1 MSRLQFDVELA
12 ADEDPKNNIIII
24 KSITK
29 ENGITYLIPPCFQAA
44 KHHLQLLKLPEFL
57 KIKKSLQRRGQNRK
71 VWMSVPSDVLALYE
85 DDVGNMTFNDY
96 LLQEITQVTSQSI
109 TDGKLLEILEKI
121 RLPTYITSKLDR
133 QEVADPILLFSALR
147 YKKLDIPPLIE
158 VEVILNDKLKCTGIY
173 DPGSN
178 ITLIN
183 SKLIKVTNS
192 KENYFENKFNTI
204 GGGGKTT
211 GLIRLNG
218 KILTIEK
225 EINAFI
231 CNDKNFT
238 HDLILGLDTIKRFGL
253 THDGNLNI
261 QLQENANPGENK
273 YISPN
278 EKKNLIIKKL
288 RQERLSQKYSI
299 MK

>member
-1 MSRLQFDVELA
+1 MFSSSKTPPSIVKVTRIFEN
-12 ADEDPKNNIIII
+12 KKII
-24 KSITK
+24 T
-29 ENGITYLIPPCFQAA
+29 E
-44 KHHLQLLKLPEFL
+44 
-57 KIKKSLQRRGQNRK
+57 KKS
-71 VWMSVPSDVLALYE
+71 
-85 DDVGNMTFNDY
+85 
-96 LLQEITQVTSQSI
+96 
-109 TDGKLLEILEKI
+109 KLKG
-121 RLPTYITSKLDR
+121 LPTYITSKLDR
-133 QEVADPILLFSALR
+133 QEVTDPILLFSALRMYENHNKNVHKHFAGKKSSSKSEVEFKKKTPCQICYKMGKKNRFHSEDLCWFRQDENR

-278 EKKNLIIKKL
+278 EKKNLIIKK
-288 RQERLSQKYSI
+288 
-299 MK
+299 

>member
-24 KSITK
+24 KSITE

-109 TDGKLLEILEKI
+109 TDGKLLEILEKL

-133 QEVADPILLFSALR
+133 QEVTDPILLFSALR
-147 YKKLDIPPLIE
+147 MYENHNKNVHKHFAEKKSSSKSE
-158 VEVILNDKLKCTGIY
+158 VEFK
-173 DPGSN
+173 
-178 ITLIN
+178 
-183 SKLIKVTNS
+183 
-192 KENYFENKFNTI
+192 
-204 GGGGKTT
+204 
-211 GLIRLNG
+211 
-218 KILTIEK
+218 
-225 EINAFI
+225 
-231 CNDKNFT
+231 
-238 HDLILGLDTIKRFGL
+238 
-253 THDGNLNI
+253 
-261 QLQENANPGENK
+261 
-273 YISPN
+273 
-278 EKKNLIIKKL
+278 KKNT
-288 RQERLSQKYSI
+288 LSNMLQDGKEKQISL
-299 MK
+299 